1 MLKSLTSK
9 LLSVRDAYTREHTEN
24 GIRFA
29 TLIAREMS
37 LTEKEIEFLKLGGL
51 IHDIGKIGIPDVILL
66 KPSSL
71 TPEEYKVMKL
81 HVEIGIELLKDAD
94 IPPESFDVLKF
105 HQEKYNGSGY
115 PFGLK
120 GKEIPLLARIYTI
133 ADSFEAMIARRVY
146 KRSKSKETAL
156 AELEELAGI
165 QFDPNIVPYAVRA
178 LSGIDTGSVNSTQV
192 SSELEKVRWSFYYLD
207 FTGAIK
213 GDLFLPTLSAFIEKG
228 DPFCFTVFDIEN
240 LFEINRNYGWEKG
253 NEALTKLVRAINSEC
268 CAMYDIR
275 DLIIKLMKTDIID
288 ITSPVIFRIGGD
300 EIGVIAPFIP
310 PEEKPKSV
318 VRKMEEEGVKVKF
331 VQMNYPQTLKSIQ
344 DVLDVVSGFT
354 KNLALKF
361 NISP

>member
-1 MLKSLTSK
+1 MLKSLTGK

-37 LTEKEIEFLKLGGL
+37 LTEKEIEFLELGGL

-94 IPPESFDVLKF
+94 IPEESFDVLKF

-165 QFDPNIVPYAVRA
+165 QFDPDIVPYAIKV
-178 LSGIDTGSVNSTQV
+178 LSGIDTGLVNSTQV

-268 CAMYDIR
+268 CAMCDIR

-310 PEEKPKSV
+310 PEEKPISV

-354 KNLALKF
+354 KNLALRF